1 MRLCYIALVVS
12 GIFAFLESP
21 ARTFAQS
28 KGDQRTKQLENEK
41 KKLERTKDPA
51 NRAKSL
57 MRTAEILIT
66 YVNDAANAN
75 DPEKLKSAVAQYL
88 QTVKDARDT
97 MMKSGLD
104 PHKKSGGYQAVEIA
118 LRKQLRTL
126 QDTSRML
133 SVDERQPVDEAI
145 EAIIQIRD
153 EFMRALFGTPMES
166 VDWQAT
172 VGFERLFS

>member
-1 MRLCYIALVVS
+1 
-12 GIFAFLESP
+12 
-21 ARTFAQS
+21 
-28 KGDQRTKQLENEK
+28 
-41 KKLERTKDPA
+41 
-51 NRAKSL
+51 
-57 MRTAEILIT
+57 
-66 YVNDAANAN
+66 
-75 DPEKLKSAVAQYL
+75 
-88 QTVKDARDT
+88 